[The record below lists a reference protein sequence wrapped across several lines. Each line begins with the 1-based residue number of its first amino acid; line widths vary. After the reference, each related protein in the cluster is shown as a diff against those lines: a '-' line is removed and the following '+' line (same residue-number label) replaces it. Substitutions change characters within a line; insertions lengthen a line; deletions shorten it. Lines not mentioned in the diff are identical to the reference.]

1 MSYSQFT
8 TLEMIEA
15 AFDIT
20 IVDKVGI
27 FANLP
32 ESQYSDFLGQTLQ
45 ENISLALA
53 INTEKARS
61 ELIVTPILVE
71 LRKQFDYQI
80 SFFSG
85 KEFNID
91 SEKGLNGF
99 CDFLI
104 SRSSE
109 QLLIKTPVVAL
120 VEAKNDNIQA
130 GLPQCMAEMIAA
142 RIFNERKNNHITEIY
157 GVVTTGTNWKF
168 LRYIKQTIEVDLN
181 DYFIDNISKI
191 IGILKYLVDSRN
203 QFGAGVAPHV

>member
-130 GLPQCMAEMIAA
+130 GLPQCMAEMIEA

-191 IGILKYLVDSRN
+191 IGILKYLVDSKN
-203 QFGAGVAPHV
+203 

>member
-8 TLEMIEA
+8 SLEMIETN
-15 AFDIT
+15 FGIT
-20 IVDKVGI
+20 LADKVSI
-27 FANLP
+27 FANIP
-32 ESQYSDFLGQTLQ
+32 ESEYSDLLGQTLQ

-61 ELIVTPILVE
+61 ELIVTPLLVE
-71 LRKQFDYQI
+71 IRKQFNYQI

-85 KEFNID
+85 KEFNVD
-91 SEKGLNGF
+91 PEQGLTGF

-104 SRSSE
+104 SCSPE
-109 QLLIKTPVVAL
+109 QLLIKAPVIAL

-142 RIFNERKNNHITEIY
+142 RIFNEKRNNNIPQIY

-168 LRYIKQTIEVDLN
+168 LQLINQTIEVDLN
-181 DYFIDNISKI
+181 DYFINNIGNI
-191 IGILKYLVDSRN
+191 VGILKHLINAVNS
-203 QFGAGVAPHV
+203 

>member
-1 MSYSQFT
+1 
-8 TLEMIEA
+8 MIETN
-15 AFDIT
+15 FGIT
-20 IVDKVGI
+20 IADKVGI
-27 FANLP
+27 FADLP
-32 ESQYSDFLGQTLQ
+32 DAEYSELLSQTLQ

-71 LRKQFDYQI
+71 LRKQFKYQI

-85 KEFNID
+85 KEFNVD
-91 SEKGLNGF
+91 LEKGLTGF

-104 SRSSE
+104 SRSPE
-109 QLLIKTPVVAL
+109 QLLIKAPVVAL

-142 RIFNERKNNHITEIY
+142 QIFNERRNNNISAIY

-168 LRYIKQTIEVDLN
+168 LRLSNQIMEVDLN
-181 DYFIDNISKI
+181 DYYIDNISKI
-191 IGILKYLVDSRN
+191 IGILKYLIDAAN
-203 QFGAGVAPHV
+203 L

>member
-8 TLEMIEA
+8 TLEMIESN
-15 AFDIT
+15 FDIK
-20 IVDKVGI
+20 IADKVGI
-27 FANLP
+27 FDQIP
-32 ESQYSDFLGQTLQ
+32 ESEYSDFLGQTLQ
-45 ENISLALA
+45 DNIALALA

-71 LRKQFDYQI
+71 LRKHFNYQI

-91 SEKGLNGF
+91 PEKGLNGF

-104 SRSSE
+104 SRSPE

-120 VEAKNDNIQA
+120 VEAKNDNLQN

-142 RIFNERKNNHITEIY
+142 RIFNERNNNNIAAIY

-168 LRYIKQTIEVDLN
+168 LRLINQTIEVDLN
-181 DYFIDNISKI
+181 DYFIDKISKI
-191 IGILKYLVDSRN
+191 IGILKHLINSTN
-203 QFGAGVAPHV
+203 L

>member
-8 TLEMIEA
+8 TLEMVEA
-15 AFDIT
+15 NFGIA
-20 IVDKVGI
+20 IVDEVGI
-27 FANLP
+27 FDNIP
-32 ESQYSDFLGQTLQ
+32 ESDYSDFLGQTLQ

-71 LRKQFDYQI
+71 LRKQFNYQI

-85 KEFNID
+85 KEFNVD
-91 SEKGLNGF
+91 KKKGLNGF

-109 QLLIKTPVVAL
+109 QLLIKAPVVAL
-120 VEAKNDNIQA
+120 VEAKNDNIQS

-142 RIFNERKNNHITEIY
+142 QIFNERRNNPISPIY
-157 GVVTTGTNWKF
+157 GIVTTGTNWKF
-168 LRYIKQTIEVDLN
+168 LRLIDQIMEVDLN
-181 DYFIDNISKI
+181 DYFIDNIPKI
-191 IGILKYLVDSRN
+191 IGILKYLINSIS
-203 QFGAGVAPHV
+203 

>member
-1 MSYSQFT
+1 
-8 TLEMIEA
+8 MIEA

-142 RIFNERKNNHITEIY
+142 RIFNERGFTIP
-157 GVVTTGTNWKF
+157 GVPVPP
-168 LRYIKQTIEVDLN
+168 IQP
-181 DYFIDNISKI
+181 
-191 IGILKYLVDSRN
+191 
-203 QFGAGVAPHV
+203 Q

>member
-8 TLEMIEA
+8 TLEMIESNFGIKIA
-15 AFDIT
+15 
-20 IVDKVGI
+20 DKVGI
-27 FANLP
+27 FDQIP
-32 ESQYSDFLGQTLQ
+32 ESEYSDFLGQTLQ
-45 ENISLALA
+45 YNIALALA

-71 LRKQFDYQI
+71 LRKHFNYQI

-91 SEKGLNGF
+91 PEKGLNGF

-104 SRSSE
+104 SRSPE

-120 VEAKNDNIQA
+120 VEAKNDNLQN

-142 RIFNERKNNHITEIY
+142 RIFNERNNNNISAIY

-168 LRYIKQTIEVDLN
+168 LRLINQTIEVDLN
-181 DYFIDNISKI
+181 DYFIDKISKI
-191 IGILKYLVDSRN
+191 IGILKHLINSTN
-203 QFGAGVAPHV
+203 L